1 MIKHLFAISLSAMLI
16 GAGAVNAADPAPA
29 GGGAGKA
36 PLDQAIESVEKNLD
50 KNPDNS
56 GLQNARERLEAN
68 QERKEAKDAAKD
80 ARKKAHRE
88 AKEKKRMEKEKRKAA
103 RKEEKDR
110 RKESGDMDA
119 DGKAGTTPAAGA
131 SQPSAT
137 DQAIDILK
145 DQINK
150 K

>member
-1 MIKHLFAISLSAMLI
+1 MIRHLFAISLSAVLF
-16 GAGAVNAADPAPA
+16 GTGAVYAADPAPA
-29 GGGAGKA
+29 RGGAGKA

-50 KNPDNS
+50 KNPDSS

-68 QERKEAKDAAKD
+68 QERKEAKDAGKD

-88 AKEKKRMEKEKRKAA
+88 AKKKKRMEKEKRKD
-103 RKEEKDR
+103 EDSQMGQ
-110 RKESGDMDA
+110 SGQ
-119 DGKAGTTPAAGA
+119 PGA

>member
-1 MIKHLFAISLSAMLI
+1 MIKHLFFISLSVMLV
-16 GAGAVNAADPAPA
+16 GAVYAADPAPA
-29 GGGAGKA
+29 SGGASKA
-36 PLDQAIESVEKNLD
+36 PLDQAIESVQKNLD
-50 KNPDNS
+50 KKPDNS

-68 QERKEAKDAAKD
+68 QERKEAKDADKD

-103 RKEEKDR
+103 RKEEKER
-110 RKESGDMDA
+110 RKQSHDKDK
-119 DGKAGTTPAAGA
+119 DDKAGTASAAGDTP
-131 SQPSAT
+131 PSAT

-145 DQINK
+145 DKMNK

>member
-1 MIKHLFAISLSAMLI
+1 MLF
-16 GAGAVNAADPAPA
+16 GAGAVYAADPAPA
-29 GGGAGKA
+29 SGGAGKA
-36 PLDQAIESVEKNLD
+36 PLDQAIESVQKNLD
-50 KNPDNS
+50 KKPDNS

-68 QERKEAKDAAKD
+68 QERKEAKDANKD

-88 AKEKKRMEKEKRKAA
+88 AKEKKRMEKEKRKEA
-103 RKEEKDR
+103 RMEGKGQRKD
-110 RKESGDMDA
+110 KDS
-119 DGKAGTTPAAGA
+119 KAGQSG
-131 SQPSAT
+131 QPSAT